1 VIAGYNSASCGT
13 CWALTYKNTTIN
25 VIALDYT
32 KTGLNIGL
40 NALNKLTNGSAVHLG
55 VVQASV
61 KQLNASACG
70 L

>member
-1 VIAGYNSASCGT
+1 MQVVLTGRQT
-13 CWALTYKNTTIN
+13 CWALTYKNVTIN
-25 VIALDYT
+25 VLAIDYT
-32 KTGLNIGL
+32 KTGFNIGL
-40 NALNKLTNGSAVHLG
+40 TALNKLTNNTGVAVG